1 MDDLDIFISILAAVG
16 LFSHSLESFSDNL
29 KKTADSKFNS
39 YISRWSGTKLG
50 GLLMGFSGTALI
62 QSSSAIVAITIS
74 MVDSGVITFANSL
87 PILLGS
93 NLGTTTTAWLVSF
106 DAEGIGMIF
115 LALGFVMGLMKGKIK
130 ALGKSLFYMGLIL
143 FSLDLI
149 SDNLQPVKDSPRI
162 IEFLQMASNPIIGI
176 LLGFVVTAISQ
187 SSSVTIGLAVMLA
200 GQGIIDLES
209 GIAIVVGANLGT
221 TSTAFLAAMKLGET
235 AKKTAQ
241 ANLYFNSVGV
251 LLFLPFSGVFSRAI
265 GNLEMDIAFQVAT
278 AHLLF
283 NLIITVVILPFTKQ
297 VAAKLMPE
305 TSSAG

>member
-1 MDDLDIFISILAAVG
+1 
-16 LFSHSLESFSDNL
+16 
-29 KKTADSKFNS
+29 
-39 YISRWSGTKLG
+39 
-50 GLLMGFSGTALI
+50 MGFSGTALI